1 MLLTTWSTSR
11 RLRAGA
17 LRRETAKMAALLLS
31 LHMSSHLFLCRFWI
45 LLLSRWENDFFCVEN
60 PQSTFSFFPR
70 RGCPNQQ
77 PDDQRQGGPLRIKE
91 ALWWAAWCAKMVT
104 SIWACQI
111 QGGEVQKSCTIRFV
125 DVFMLLIQSYDHTI
139 LFTVYSLYTWLTV
152 GLGLMF
158 PLLWLLDINCLEN
171 DSCFPSYPCSQR
183 LFQGWQIS
191 WSHDL
196 QILWIGDLHS
206 FWSEAQG
213 FVASLPLP
221 ARVWREGSTRFSKVL
236 GKPMCTGG
244 SYMIICQ
251 DTGWAFFQ
259 LLSKKE
265 SMLNLSSQKLLCSLS
280 NASQFRCS
288 GLFWRAGECA
298 QPPGQVVGDLPIR
311 SEWSTK
317 WVCPQ
322 NIPKSSG
329 LSFSPLFWWPYNGA
343 FFIIKAAI
351 GQIPKMVPEAIRAQ

>member
-1 MLLTTWSTSR
+1 MGLPDT
-11 RLRAGA
+11 
-17 LRRETAKMAALLLS
+17 
-31 LHMSSHLFLCRFWI
+31 
-45 LLLSRWENDFFCVEN
+45 RWRSAEELY
-60 PQSTFSFFPR
+60 
-70 RGCPNQQ
+70 NQVC
-77 PDDQRQGGPLRIKE
+77 
-91 ALWWAAWCAKMVT
+91 WCFYVM
-104 SIWACQI
+104 
-111 QGGEVQKSCTIRFV
+111 
-125 DVFMLLIQSYDHTI
+125 IQSYDHTI

-265 SMLNLSSQKLLCSLS
+265 SMLNLSSQKLLCSLPTRVS
-280 NASQFRCS
+280 FVALGCS
-288 GLFWRAGECA
+288 GA
-298 QPPGQVVGDLPIR
+298 QENVHSLLGRSWGTCQSAPSDRQSGFVPKTSQNQVVCHFPHFFDDHTMGHFSSLKLQSDKSRKWSLRPFER
-311 SEWSTK
+311 SSH
-317 WVCPQ
+317 
-322 NIPKSSG
+322 IP
-329 LSFSPLFWWPYNGA
+329 
-343 FFIIKAAI
+343 
-351 GQIPKMVPEAIRAQ
+351 